1 MIEVEVTLITDGNEV
16 YKVESHLTGE
26 SAWILKSICKLRLRE
41 NSVTGILTLPE
52 NIASEKRLI

>member
-1 MIEVEVTLITDGNEV
+1 MIEIEVTLITDGNEV

-26 SAWILKSICKLRLRE
+26 SAWISKSICKLRLRE
-41 NSVTGILTLPE
+41 KSVTGVLTLPE

>member
-1 MIEVEVTLITDGNEV
+1 MTEVEVTLITDSEKI

-26 SAWILKSICKLRLRE
+26 SAWIPKSICKLRLRE
-41 NSVTGILTLPE
+41 NSVTGTLTLPE